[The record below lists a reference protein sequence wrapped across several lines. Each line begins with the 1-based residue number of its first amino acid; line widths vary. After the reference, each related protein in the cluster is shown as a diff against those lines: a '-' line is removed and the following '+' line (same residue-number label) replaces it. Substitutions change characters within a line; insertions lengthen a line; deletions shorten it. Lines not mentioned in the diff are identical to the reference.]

1 VTLQAPRAVSAL
13 DAGAIGALSD
23 QFDEP
28 DWLRALRTGWWERA
42 VATPPPT
49 GQEEEWRRTSLDSLP
64 RGSELALDL
73 PEVETHL
80 PPGAAE
86 AGVILTDLRA
96 AVRDHPEL
104 VARHLGLADG
114 PESHAHFWALAHAAW
129 TGGLFCYV
137 PRGVSVDGTLVVRQ
151 SLPRADVAFHPI
163 SLVVA
168 EEARSVTLL
177 EEIVSPDGSP
187 GWYGG
192 MADLQAGQGSQVR
205 YARLQQ
211 LGDAAWN
218 IGAQRVTV
226 GQDAHVTTLNAE
238 VGSNVTKVGLEVQ
251 MSGRGGTSRLL
262 GLLAAGDDQRIDINA
277 HQVLAADYTTSDL
290 LYLAALYDRARAA
303 FYGVT
308 LVEHGTKQTSSYQEC
323 RNLLLSPEAGAEP
336 IPVLEIKAN
345 DILRCGHGAT
355 AGAIDPT
362 QLFYAQS
369 RGLDAVAAE
378 RMIVR
383 GFFEQVVAQ
392 INDETIRGRVLGA
405 LAGRIGTTEEQAA

>member
-1 VTLQAPRAVSAL
+1 VTIQAPRAVSAL
-13 DAGAIGALSD
+13 DAVAIGALSD
-23 QFDEP
+23 RYDEP
-28 DWLRALRTGWWERA
+28 DWLRALRAGWWERA
-42 VATPPPT
+42 TTTPPPT
-49 GQEEEWRRTSLDSLP
+49 GQEEEWRRTALASLP
-64 RGSELALDL
+64 RDAQLAIDV
-73 PEVETHL
+73 PEVEIHL
-80 PPGAAE
+80 PPGAAD

-96 AVRDHPEL
+96 AVRDHPQL

-114 PESHAHFWALAHAAW
+114 PDSHAHFWALAHAAW

-168 EEARSVTLL
+168 EEASSVTLL

-211 LGDAAWN
+211 LGDEAWN
-218 IGAQRVTV
+218 IGAQRVSV

-238 VGSNVTKVGLEVQ
+238 VGSMITKVGLEVQ

-262 GLLAAGDDQRIDINA
+262 GLLAAGEDQRIDINA

-369 RGLDAVAAE
+369 RGLDPVAAE

-392 INDETIRGRVLGA
+392 IHDETIRDRVLGA